1 VAQSGSNNQTVEQR
15 RETAT
20 LAGGCFWCLEAA
32 FERLQGVVRVI
43 PGYIGGQAANPSYR
57 DVCTGTTGHA
67 EAVQITFDPG
77 VISFRELLEVFFSIH
92 DPTTLNYQGND
103 VGTQYRSAIFYHT
116 PEQKQEAERII
127 VELTAS
133 GVWPQPIVTEVK
145 PLAEFNPAEEYHQ
158 RYYRQNP
165 EQGYCQVVI
174 APKLAKFRQKYAA
187 RLREP

>member
-1 VAQSGSNNQTVEQR
+1 MEKRT
-15 RETAT
+15 ETAT

-32 FERLQGVVRVI
+32 LEQLQGVVRVT
-43 PGYIGGQAANPSYR
+43 PGYTGGQVAQPSYR

-116 PEQKQEAERII
+116 PEQKAEAERII
-127 VELTAS
+127 
-133 GVWPQPIVTEVK
+133 G
-145 PLAEFNPAEEYHQ
+145 
-158 RYYRQNP
+158 
-165 EQGYCQVVI
+165 
-174 APKLAKFRQKYAA
+174 
-187 RLREP
+187 RL

>member
-1 VAQSGSNNQTVEQR
+1 MEERT
-15 RETAT
+15 ETAT

-32 FERLQGVVRVI
+32 FERLQGVVSVT
-43 PGYIGGQAANPSYR
+43 PGYTGGQVANPSYR

-116 PEQKQEAERII
+116 PEQKAEAERII
-127 VELTAS
+127 GELTAS
-133 GVWPQPIVTEVK
+133 AVWAQPIVTEVK
-145 PLAEFNPAEEYHQ
+145 PLAEFYPAEEYHHQ
-158 RYYRQNP
+158 YYRQNP

-174 APKLAKFRQKYAA
+174 APKLDKFRQKFAA
-187 RLREP
+187 RLKEP

>member
-1 VAQSGSNNQTVEQR
+1 MQEK

-32 FERLQGVVRVI
+32 FDWLKGVVRVI
-43 PGYIGGQAANPSYR
+43 PGYTGGQAPNPSYH
-57 DVCTGTTGHA
+57 DVCSGTTGHA

-77 VISFRELLEVFFSIH
+77 ILSFRELLEVFFIIH

-103 VGTQYRSAIFYHT
+103 VGTQYRSAIFYHS

-127 VELTAS
+127 GELTAA
-133 GVWPQPIVTEVK
+133 GVWARPIVTKVE
-145 PLAEFNPAEEYHQ
+145 PLAEFHPAEEYHHQ
-158 RYYRQNP
+158 YYRRNP

-174 APKLAKFRQKYAA
+174 APKLDKFRREFMAKLKEQEGRA
-187 RLREP
+187 R